1 MGGGRGR
8 PHADCQLGPVI
19 TAKLAANAG
28 LSQSLFERLILLGTR
43 PIRLA
48 VQYRMHP
55 ALSEFP
61 SNTFYEGALQNGV
74 TLAERTP
81 PAHELLGWPVPGRP
95 MFFYI
100 SSGSEEMSGSGTSY
114 LNRGE
119 AQVRRGAAR
128 AWDRVSRNCR

>member
-1 MGGGRGR
+1 M
-8 PHADCQLGPVI
+8 
-19 TAKLAANAG
+19 
-28 LSQSLFERLILLGTR
+28 SQSLFERLILLGTR
-43 PIRLA
+43 PIRLT